1 MEEGMR
7 ARIAFI
13 FTSLFLISTFL
24 AAQEAITFRGFSST
38 AKAEGDGNTLI
49 TFIAELNLNVVPVT
63 FNFHWER
70 SDGAK
75 SVQKVVKINNTG
87 ANTYTLEEKWSV
99 GSSVQIADL
108 WEKVYVNTGNTHLI
122 SEPIKAGVVLEG
134 ATAAVATNEAHPAYL
149 HALSDMR
156 LARGLLGGWSNP
168 LIAIQCQQAR
178 KEIENAIQDIIE
190 ASISDGKN
198 IDDHPAI
205 DVSIDN
211 RGRLLKALD
220 LLNKAYK
227 DIDEKETNKADLA
240 LRSKALGNISNAR
253 QQLIEARKI
262 AKWL

>member
-1 MEEGMR
+1 MK
-7 ARIAFI
+7 ARSSFI
-13 FTSLFLISTFL
+13 FAALFLFAASLT
-24 AAQEAITFRGFSST
+24 AQEAITFRGFSST
-38 AKAEGDGNTLI
+38 SIPEKNGNTML
-49 TFIAELNLNVVPVT
+49 TFIAELNLNVVPVS

-75 SVQKVVKINNTG
+75 SAQKVVKIGNTG
-87 ANTYTLEEKWSV
+87 ENRYRLEEKWSV
-99 GSSVQIADL
+99 GPTVQIGDL
-108 WEKVYVNTGNTHLI
+108 WEKVYVNTGNTHLV
-122 SEPIKAGVVLEG
+122 SEPIKANVALEG
-134 ATAAVATNEAHPAYL
+134 AAPTAAAAGTHPAYL

-156 LARGLLGGWSNP
+156 LARALLGGWSNP
-168 LIAIQCQQAR
+168 LIIPQCQEAR

-198 IDDHPAI
+198 IDDHPSI
-205 DVSIDN
+205 DVALDN